1 MEKLDIEIKYS
12 PTGSLSSWHL
22 EIAEKYHVPLFI
34 TADVAYFM
42 RINDDVYRIDQ
53 PFDHMKVQQW
63 LEQLEAD
70 NDCGELTDKETLE
83 RIDYLVNNRID
94 GYKFKKMTNLKEYE
108 QLMIERKNKKNEKK
122 TER

>member
-1 MEKLDIEIKYS
+1 MDKLDIEIKYS

-22 EIAEKYHVPLFI
+22 EIADKYGINVFV

-63 LEQLEAD
+63 FEQLEAD

-83 RIDYLVNNRID
+83 RIDDLVNNRID
-94 GYKFKKMTNLKEYE
+94 GYKFKNMTNLKEFE
-108 QLMIERKNKKNEKK
+108 QLIIERKKKKSS
-122 TER
+122 

>member
-1 MEKLDIEIKYS
+1 MKKLDIEIKYS

-22 EIAEKYHVPLFI
+22 EIDDKYGINTFV
-34 TADVAYFM
+34 TSDVAYFM

-70 NDCGELTDKETLE
+70 NDCGELTDKETLDC
-83 RIDYLVNNRID
+83 IDDLVNNRID
-94 GYKFKKMTNLKEYE
+94 GYKFKKMPNLKEYE
-108 QLMIERKNKKNEKK
+108 MIMIERKKKKSS
-122 TER
+122 